1 MLPVIP
7 TTTAPYAIQPLLEA
21 MHTNNDKLP
30 NSGTPVETLGTIQ
43 QSAHLIPEIRVYD
56 STGKII
62 GNPGSL
68 IGRG

>member
-7 TTTAPYAIQPLLEA
+7 TTTAPYAIQPLLET
-21 MHTNNDKLP
+21 MHNNNDRLP
-30 NSGTPVETLGTIQ
+30 DSGTPVETMGTV
-43 QSAHLIPEIRVYD
+43 QSNMHLIPEIRTYD
-56 STGKII
+56 SSGKLV